1 MQDLSGTGGT
11 VNIDAS
17 TLTAG
22 TGNSTTYAGAIIGH
36 NGSFIKTGNGTLT
49 LLGVNTYTGLTDIQ
63 GGTLALRGSSS
74 IADSANIHI
83 ANGAT
88 LDVSAVTTPSLANV
102 NADQGSNLLIGG
114 QSVTLGG
121 ASGSA
126 TFAGNISGLGGS
138 LTKTGGSRLIL
149 TGTNNYNGYTQVN
162 GGILQVGDAS
172 TLGSLAGNVIV
183 VAGTL
188 DISNANVDLSQVTSD
203 SGSTIQVGNRAFTLT
218 VPQTFNGSIQD
229 GGITGATGASLTMNG
244 ASNTDV
250 LALNRVN
257 TYSGGTILQNG
268 MIAIS
273 NNQGLGTGTFEFAG
287 TGGATL
293 QLAQALSGPIA
304 NAIQMTSAGNLDT
317 QGFDVELSGTIT
329 GNATLTKLGSGLLTL
344 SGPNYNNGVIHQ
356 NGTIAIGNNQS
367 LGVGNFTFDTAGDIL
382 QISSTLTNVSNP
394 VVLVQDGTIN
404 TAGNNANFSGQFTGT
419 GGLTKNGNGVLQL
432 SNADNTY
439 SGATLVDA
447 GELKANGTLKNS
459 DVTIASGAS
468 FSGNNT
474 VNSLTNRETVAP
486 GNSIGQIEVNGN
498 FNNTNGVYQCEIN
511 ANGQSDLIQVLGT
524 ATLGGTV
531 NVMPDAGSYI
541 SGTTYTILTAVN
553 PITTQFDALTSTS
566 ALLQYKLAYTTN
578 SVLLTVI
585 RQASIGS
592 IVTSGNAG
600 TIAGYIDGLGTPP
613 AGSVLANLEAALSN
627 LSGDALYNA
636 LNQLHPAPNVLIG
649 AAIVATE
656 LDQADGLFE
665 ASFTDRLIRKV
676 KKRLNDKEAQG
687 QTLGL
692 AIAQGNIPLA
702 IGLTNVLSK
711 IATHS
716 ETHLNLVPK
725 TREVPQNLRTTL
737 GKSTF
742 WGQQT
747 GRHFSQDAKGI
758 NPNLAVRSRSSRF
771 IQAKGGGQLSGLF
784 DLNDV
789 QLYLYAKLG
798 YTYKQELGT
807 PQGVTTSFAGY
818 GNSFTVFVNNKRQNS
833 KISPRAH
840 QI

>member
-1 MQDLSGTGGT
+1 M
-11 VNIDAS
+11 
-17 TLTAG
+17 
-22 TGNSTTYAGAIIGH
+22 
-36 NGSFIKTGNGTLT
+36 
-49 LLGVNTYTGLTDIQ
+49 
-63 GGTLALRGSSS
+63 
-74 IADSANIHI
+74 
-83 ANGAT
+83 
-88 LDVSAVTTPSLANV
+88 
-102 NADQGSNLLIGG
+102 
-114 QSVTLGG
+114 
-121 ASGSA
+121 
-126 TFAGNISGLGGS
+126 
-138 LTKTGGSRLIL
+138 
-149 TGTNNYNGYTQVN
+149 
-162 GGILQVGDAS
+162 
-172 TLGSLAGNVIV
+172 
-183 VAGTL
+183 
-188 DISNANVDLSQVTSD
+188 
-203 SGSTIQVGNRAFTLT
+203 
-218 VPQTFNGSIQD
+218 
-229 GGITGATGASLTMNG
+229 
-244 ASNTDV
+244 
-250 LALNRVN
+250 
-257 TYSGGTILQNG
+257 
-268 MIAIS
+268 
-273 NNQGLGTGTFEFAG
+273 
-287 TGGATL
+287 
-293 QLAQALSGPIA
+293 
-304 NAIQMTSAGNLDT
+304 
-317 QGFDVELSGTIT
+317 
-329 GNATLTKLGSGLLTL
+329 
-344 SGPNYNNGVIHQ
+344 
-356 NGTIAIGNNQS
+356 
-367 LGVGNFTFDTAGDIL
+367 
-382 QISSTLTNVSNP
+382 
-394 VVLVQDGTIN
+394 VLVQDGTIN

-742 WGQQT
+742 WVQQT

-818 GNSFTVFVNNKRQNS
+818 GNSFTVFVNNKRQNMVNPGLGITAVFGDKFS
-833 KISPRAH
+833 LTATYDGEISPTQKSH
-840 QI
+840 QWLIRFNYKF